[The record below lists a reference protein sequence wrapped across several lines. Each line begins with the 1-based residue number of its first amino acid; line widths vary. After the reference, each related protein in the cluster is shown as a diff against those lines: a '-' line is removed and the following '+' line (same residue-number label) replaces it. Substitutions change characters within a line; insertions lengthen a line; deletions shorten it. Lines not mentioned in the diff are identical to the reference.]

1 MADEKK
7 ILLSVELKADQ
18 ALKAMSETR
27 KEIENL
33 KRLQKQL
40 DTSTEEGRVQFEA
53 YGASIRELNGKLREQ
68 QKTYDN
74 HVKSLFAEK
83 DSMQQLKAE
92 LSNLTLAYNKLSK
105 EQRNSEAGLTLR
117 DKIKGISDELKEAE
131 GGIGLFNRNVGDY
144 ENAIKRALAGNSQF
158 AQSVFNIGD
167 EAKNAGGKFG
177 KEAVGGVKTFGKA
190 LLGLLANPIVLILAA
205 IAATVMLLVNVFK
218 QFDPVVDRVEQGLAA
233 LSAIFNT
240 IKNVIL
246 NIVSGTK
253 SLGQAMRG
261 LGSDMRDAANAAIE
275 LKKAQQDLDDKKQ
288 ELIVTDAKY
297 KAQIDQL
304 LLQARDRTRSEKER
318 EQLTNRAIELE
329 KQAHAERKVII
340 DEEARI
346 AEASLANKANLN
358 AKERQMLKEQG
369 FAYINQLRDRGV
381 NLDEEAQKYA
391 ETKAAQFDLEREHN
405 SIVEKAITRRNQAI
419 EQGEQKALRA
429 AEKAQQEAEQRA
441 QKMEEIAQRVA
452 QAENDLSNLVLS
464 AQAKAFKETADN
476 QELHYEERFAALD
489 KYKAKQIE
497 QINANA
503 EFEKSKADLT
513 VEEIAVIN
521 ERANQEKLAVEKEAQ
536 TMVEN
541 TFKQHADKM
550 KAEYQRL
557 SEEKKLEIDK
567 QYEDEYTSLI
577 KQLDRNQ
584 ITTEQFEKQ
593 SADLIRKYQVKQF
606 DESLDLLEKQL
617 EVEGLTAD
625 QILDIHQAIEQ
636 KKLEMKQ
643 AANEAQLESTIER
656 IEKEKELEER
666 LVEVR
671 KELYQQLQQTI
682 ADITAGI
689 FEGKIQELEAE
700 SEKTQT
706 EADKQIAE
714 IDRKEKSGVISKR
727 QAELQK
733 QNIEREAKKKQD
745 ELEKEKRKTAREQAI
760 AERLFAVF
768 SIGLSTGKAVM
779 AALAPPPT
787 GLGPVAGIPLA
798 TATGAIGALQI
809 ASALAQPLP
818 KASRGRLLRG
828 ASHAFGG
835 IPIEAEGGE
844 AIINKKSTSLYD
856 QLLSLINIAGGGV
869 PFVNTPTQIRDGGY
883 SLRTYQNDRQLQE
896 MVIEQAIIRGMEKT
910 KIYTT
915 VEDIRREDKKYID
928 IENRASF

>member
-40 DTSTEEGRVQFEA
+40 DTSTEEGRVQYEA

-131 GGIGLFNRNVGDY
+131 GGIGLFNRNVGNY
-144 ENAIKRALAGNSQF
+144 ENAIKNALGSTNPFIRSVIDAGDK
-158 AQSVFNIGD
+158 A
-167 EAKNAGGKFG
+167 
-177 KEAVGGVKTFGKA
+177 KEAGISFGQFGAMGIKGFAKA
-190 LLGLLANPIVLILAA
+190 LLGLMANPIIAFIAGIIVVATALIK
-205 IAATVMLLVNVFK
+205 VFK
-218 QFDPVVDRVEQGLAA
+218 DFQPIVDKIEQGF
-233 LSAIFNT
+233 SAVSA
-240 IKNVIL
+240 VISTL
-246 NIVSGTK
+246 RTAIIGLINGTK
-253 SLGQAMRG
+253 SLGATFRS
-261 LGSDMRDAANAAIE
+261 LGGDMRDAAQAAIE
-275 LKKAQQDLDDKKQ
+275 LTQAQQDLDDVMEQQ
-288 ELIVTDAKY
+288 EIASS
-297 KAQIDQL
+297 KARAEANKLMAQS
-304 LLQARDRTRSEKER
+304 RDLSKSEKER
-318 EQLTNRAIELE
+318 ADLLQRANDLMMDDFENRKKIADDQKQIDADNLKNKAKYTDEELKLAETNWKAFKEIGEARATGLADEFDKYKQSIIKRNEIDNEANQFLE
-329 KQAHAERKVII
+329 KNISKQNTLIERQQQRADQARAQAQAK
-340 DEEARI
+340 
-346 AEASLANKANLN
+346 AEADL
-358 AKERQMLKEQG
+358 
-369 FAYINQLRDRGV
+369 
-381 NLDEEAQKYA
+381 QKR
-391 ETKAAQFDLEREHN
+391 L
-405 SIVEKAITRRNQAI
+405 
-419 EQGEQKALRA
+419 
-429 AEKAQQEAEQRA
+429 
-441 QKMEEIAQRVA
+441 EIAQRIA